1 MNYKLKALLNQYVF
15 MDCFGYRLAM
25 TAGKQAK
32 ENVIA
37 TVRA

>member
-1 MNYKLKALLNQYVF
+1 

-25 TAGKQAK
+25 TAVLQEK

-37 TVRA
+37 TARAEPEAGSNP